1 MSVENALASV
11 AVKDLAA
18 AEAWYTRLLGSSASK
33 PMAEVRE
40 WKLAGGGGLQ
50 VYALRERAGH
60 GSLTLVVRD
69 LGAEIEKL
77 EAMGVDTSERTS
89 SSRVRTVMVT
99 DPDGNHVALAEAFD
113 SSLLR

>member
-1 MSVENALASV
+1 MAIDNVLASV

-18 AEAWYTRLLGSSASK
+18 AQAWYTRVLGSSPSR
-33 PMAEVRE
+33 PMKEVLE

-50 VYALRERAGH
+50 VYELPERAGH

-69 LGAEIEKL
+69 LDAEIKKL
-77 EAMGVDTSERTS
+77 DALGVDTRDRTS